1 MQEKNRKKLLKKVET
16 EEELLCIAKMEEEIF
31 GKEAWSLKQIKEE
44 FKNSFSE
51 IFVFENGKKLGYVIY
66 RKLLDEGEILRIGIK
81 KEYQGRG
88 FGKKLLKELLEILK
102 EKGIKAVFLEVRE
115 NNAPAIRLYEKNG
128 FRVLGKRKGY
138 YSGEDA
144 LIMEKIL
151 K

>member
-1 MQEKNRKKLLKKVET
+1 M
-16 EEELLCIAKMEEEIF
+16 
-31 GKEAWSLKQIKEE
+31 
-44 FKNSFSE
+44 
-51 IFVFENGKKLGYVIY
+51 
-66 RKLLDEGEILRIGIK
+66 ILRIGIK

-128 FRVLGKRKGY
+128 FRVLGKRRGY